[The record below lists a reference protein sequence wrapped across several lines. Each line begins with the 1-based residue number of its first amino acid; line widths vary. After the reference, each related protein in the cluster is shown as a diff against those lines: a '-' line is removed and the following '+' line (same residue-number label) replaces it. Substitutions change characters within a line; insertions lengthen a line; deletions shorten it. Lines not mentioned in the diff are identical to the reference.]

1 MKTSTLI
8 AAIAVSFAATGA
20 AFAQEATYEL
30 PQPAT
35 SSVTRAQVQADL
47 AQARADGS
55 LRVTEADYQKSAP
68 FTSVLSRDAVR
79 AETLAAIASG
89 EVHLLNSEQNS
100 FDGVIA
106 RTTPAV
112 ALRTAQVAR

>member
-1 MKTSTLI
+1 MKTSTLV
-8 AAIAVSFAATGA
+8 AAIAVSFAAAGT

-30 PQPAT
+30 PQPA
-35 SSVTRAQVQADL
+35 SSTLSRAQVQAEL

-68 FTSVLSRDAVR
+68 FTSALSRDAVR

-89 EVHLLNSEQNS
+89 EVRLLNSEQNS
-100 FDGVIA
+100 FSVVTSSTLPEA
-106 RTTPAV
+106 AV
-112 ALRTAQVAR
+112 KTAQASR